1 MTSRHSCHI
10 QGAEDAAARVCSPAE
25 LHGSALRRS
34 AAVVGVIS
42 AIVTWGWSAT
52 SAGFAAPA
60 HIYWTNGS
68 NGTIGEAN
76 LNGTEVNQAFITG
89 ASVPEGIVVHA
100 RSIYWANFS
109 SAAIG
114 RANLEGKEVNQAF
127 IKAASEPTGVA
138 ADAQHLYWENYGKS
152 AKTIGRANLEGKEV
166 NQEFIGGANEPLRV
180 AVDAGHIYWINRGT
194 ATIGRANLE
203 GKEVN
208 QEFIKGLGP
217 LLEGIAVYSGHIYWT
232 NYGIGTIGRANLEGK
247 EVNQEFIKGGSN
259 PLGLTVDS
267 GHIYWA
273 NQGAGT
279 IGRANL
285 EGEEVNQE
293 FIKGAEGPSDVA
305 IAAGAPSASISSPA
319 SGGVYTLGATVPT
332 TFSCSE
338 GEGGPGLESCDDGNG
353 SATATGGTGHLNTST
368 VGVHTYAVTAMSK
381 DGQADTAS
389 ITYTVTVPKTA
400 TITMP
405 PVSPPVR
412 PPVEKGRPHVSTKT
426 GEITVEYEFPEP
438 GEAEEEAQVGNGASL
453 ARFGGSQLLD
463 RGAGLAAFHARSSKK
478 HAKCKKGYVRKG
490 RRCVSNA
497 AVRYGRVTLNVATAG
512 RYKLDVEPTGR
523 VLSALK
529 KGKTLTV
536 RLILVFTPASTT
548 DHITETISAK
558 VHLKL
563 KKKHR

>member
-25 LHGSALRRS
+25 RHGSALRRS

-194 ATIGRANLE
+194 A
-203 GKEVN
+203 
-208 QEFIKGLGP
+208 
-217 LLEGIAVYSGHIYWT
+217 
-232 NYGIGTIGRANLEGK
+232 TIGRANLEGK